1 MSDTINYQT
10 PKPQFDIGRVINRT
24 FAAIKNKPV
33 IFVVTSLIVIGIP
46 MFLIG
51 LLPMFMG
58 LNSGIENN
66 PDAIENMVTG
76 TIIASVVTGIFLL
89 VASVILQGAL
99 IFAAVRDFNG
109 EDATLGEAFRIG
121 LRYFFP
127 LLGMGIL
134 IGLGVMAGF
143 LLLIVPGVLIALG
156 WSIAAPIMIVEEKS
170 ITDAIGRSWE
180 LTKGYKRWILL
191 LWIILMII
199 SLVIGGVLGAFT
211 LIAGDPTTVLLEGAS
226 NSYYITSSIFSA
238 LSQAITTMISTAGVA
253 AVYYDIRQIKEGIG
267 AENLAAVFD

>member
-1 MSDTINYQT
+1 MSDTINYKT

-33 IFVVTSLIVIGIP
+33 IFLVTSLVVIGLP
-46 MFLIG
+46 MFFIG
-51 LLPMFMG
+51 LLPIFMG
-58 LNSGIENN
+58 LGSGVGDN
-66 PDAIENMVTG
+66 PDAIQNMVTG
-76 TIIASVVTGIFLL
+76 TLIASAVTAIFIL
-89 VASVILQGAL
+89 VASVVMQGAL

-109 EDATLGEAFRIG
+109 EDATFGEVINIG

-143 LLLIVPGVLIALG
+143 LLLIIPGILIALG

-191 LWIILMII
+191 LWIILMVI
-199 SLVIGGVLGAFT
+199 SVVIGAVLGAFT
-211 LIAGDPTTVLLEGAS
+211 LIAGDPTTVLLEGGS
-226 NSYYITSSIFSA
+226 NSYYILNAIFSA
-238 LSQAITTMISTAGVA
+238 LAQALTTMISTAGVA
-253 AVYYDIRQIKEGIG
+253 AVYYEIRQIKEGIG